1 MADQGPSRTRSL
13 IERLFDPTV
22 KEQVAARGRS
32 LAAAAVEAAEAASEQ
47 ASATWRDAEP
57 IRREAARAGRDA
69 LRWGRLRWR
78 QEIQPG
84 IERAWSGRTA
94 ALGAAGAAV
103 PVAKE
108 IIDDAAVRLGIRR
121 RKEER
126 HWGAFFVGILIGAAA
141 GVIAAMLSAPKAGR
155 EIRDELAVTARVA
168 AKDAA
173 VRARDVAT
181 RAREVAATAGEWV
194 PIFQRPEAVDG
205 EPGEVPPV
213 EEIAPAPRPA
223 RKRAPSVAPVEEAET
238 LE

>member
-103 PVAKE
+103 PVAKQ

-126 HWGAFFVGILIGAAA
+126 HWGAFFVGIMIGAAA
-141 GVIAAMLSAPKAGR
+141 GVIAAMLTTPKAGR
-155 EIRDELAVTARVA
+155 QMRDELAETARGA
-168 AKDAA
+168 AKDAGI
-173 VRARDVAT
+173 
-181 RAREVAATAGEWV
+181 RAREVAARAREAAANAGEWV
-194 PIFQRPEAVDG
+194 PIFQRPEATDG
-205 EPGEVPPV
+205 EPNDQPPV
-213 EEIAPAPRPA
+213 EDVTPAPRA
-223 RKRAPSVAPVEEAET
+223 AGRRRAPSIAPSEAT
-238 LE
+238 PDA